1 MRPTPFVMLPRFR
14 RGLTLA
20 LIGWLAACGGDTP
33 PSPTQGRDAVVM
45 SYRASTRPRTDL
57 PPSAQA
63 CVTAAGET
71 HAHVT
76 WRNPDYFALR
86 AVAAERWELP
96 LDDAPIGQRL
106 SLLIH
111 DGNACDESPTGAA
124 EHNVYV
130 NDVLLIQTVPVTVAT
145 GSGPEP
151 GLAFSVDASGRV
163 TP

>member
-1 MRPTPFVMLPRFR
+1 MGDMTIFR
-14 RGLTLA
+14 CGLTLA
-20 LIGWLAACGGDTP
+20 LIAWLAACSGDNPTG
-33 PSPTQGRDAVVM
+33 PTQGRDAVVM

-63 CVTAAGET
+63 CVTAVGET
-71 HAHVT
+71 HVHVT
-76 WRNPDYFALR
+76 WRNPDYFPLR

-96 LDDAPIGQRL
+96 LNDAPVGQRV

-111 DGNACDESPTGAA
+111 DGNACDANPTGAA

-130 NDVLLIQTVPVTVAT
+130 NDVLLIQTVTVTT
-145 GSGPEP
+145 GSGAEP
-151 GLAFSVDASGRV
+151 GLSFSVDASGRV

>member
-1 MRPTPFVMLPRFR
+1 MGDTTMFR
-14 RGLTLA
+14 SGLVLA
-20 LIGWLAACGGDTP
+20 SIGWLAACGGDTP
-33 PSPTQGRDAVVM
+33 NGPGRDAVVM

-71 HAHVT
+71 HVHVT
-76 WRNPDYFALR
+76 WRNPDYFPLR
-86 AVAAERWELP
+86 AVAAERWELA
-96 LDDAPIGQRL
+96 LNDAPVGQRL

-111 DGNACDESPTGAA
+111 DGNACASNPTGAA
-124 EHNVYV
+124 THDVYV
-130 NDVLLIQTVPVTVAT
+130 NDVLLTQTVTVTTA
-145 GSGPEP
+145 SGAEP

>member
-1 MRPTPFVMLPRFR
+1 MRPTPLLAFLVSAV
-14 RGLTLA
+14 GLS
-20 LIGWLAACGGDTP
+20 CSSSTP
-33 PSPTQGRDAVVM
+33 GPGPTTTGPTQGRDALVL

-71 HAHVT
+71 HVHVT

-86 AVAAERWELP
+86 AVAAERWELS
-96 LDDAPIGQRL
+96 LNDAPIGQRL
-106 SLLIH
+106 SLLVH
-111 DGNACDESPTGAA
+111 DGNACDANPTGAA
-124 EHNVYV
+124 THDVYV
-130 NDVLLIQTVPVTVAT
+130 NDVLLIQTVTVIT
-145 GSGPEP
+145 GSGAEP

>member
-1 MRPTPFVMLPRFR
+1 MDAMTILRC
-14 RGLTLA
+14 GLTLA
-20 LIGWLAACGGDTP
+20 LIGGLGGCGGDNP
-33 PSPTQGRDAVVM
+33 PVPTQGGNTVVL

-63 CVTAAGET
+63 CATGVGET

-76 WRNPDYFALR
+76 WRNPDYFPLR

-96 LDDAPIGQRL
+96 LNDAPVGPQL
-106 SLLIH
+106 SLLVH
-111 DGNACDESPTGAA
+111 DGNACAESATGAA

-130 NDVLLIQTVPVTVAT
+130 NEVLLIRTVIVNTNA
-145 GSGPEP
+145 GPEH

>member
-1 MRPTPFVMLPRFR
+1 MSDMTIFR
-14 RGLTLA
+14 SGLTVA
-20 LIGWLAACGGDTP
+20 LIGWFAACSGDDPT
-33 PSPTQGRDAVVM
+33 SPTPGGDAVVLR
-45 SYRASTRPRTDL
+45 YRASTRPRTDL

-76 WRNPDYFALR
+76 WRNPDYFPLR

-96 LDDAPIGQRL
+96 LNDAPVGQRL

-111 DGNACDESPTGAA
+111 DGNACDANPTGAA
-124 EHNVYV
+124 THDVYV
-130 NDVLLIQTVPVTVAT
+130 NDVLLTQTVTVTT
-145 GSGPEP
+145 SSGAEP